1 MSPRSNT
8 QRKPGHQSTTSPR
21 GLLRRVDQAMV
32 AGLTLAALVAI
43 AAWWTA
49 QGGWQGRL
57 IEVDR
62 QQPRV
67 AHYVVDINQADWP
80 ELAQLPEIGET
91 LARRIV
97 ESRER
102 QGPFADHEQ
111 LLRVRGIGPRTLERM
126 RPYLRPMPLAD
137 NVAGR

>member
-1 MSPRSNT
+1 MPPKNEPR
-8 QRKPGHQSTTSPR
+8 TTLRPR
-21 GLLRRVDQAMV
+21 GLLRRADQAMV
-32 AGLTLAALVAI
+32 AGLTLTALAAMT
-43 AAWWTA
+43 AWWFS

-57 IEVDR
+57 IEVER
-62 QQPRV
+62 QQPQI
-67 AHYVVDINQADWP
+67 AHYVVDINEADWP

-91 LARRIV
+91 LARRIIA
-97 ESRER
+97 SRTE

-126 RPYLRPMPLAD
+126 RPYLRPMPLAG

>member
-1 MSPRSNT
+1 MSPKLNPE
-8 QRKPGHQSTTSPR
+8 RKPELRVAHSPG
-21 GLLRRVDQAMV
+21 GLLRRADQAAV

-43 AAWWTA
+43 AAWWIA
-49 QGGWQGRL
+49 QGGLRGRL
-57 IEVDR
+57 IEVER
-62 QQPRV
+62 QEPRV
-67 AHYVVDINQADWP
+67 AQYVVDINQADWP
-80 ELAQLPEIGET
+80 EIAQLPEIGET

-97 ESRER
+97 ESRAE

-111 LLRVRGIGPRTLERM
+111 LLRVRGIGPRTLDRL